1 MTTTDRRGPVAVTSR
16 ISWVTAWGMLL
27 AAIPAAAQ
35 QVPPV
40 CTDQSR
46 SCLTRTVEIYLD
58 GLARNDAAAIP
69 FAANVRCTEQG
80 KVEAKD
86 EAQFRREL
94 TIYKVDMRVRNLRW
108 MIDESSGSVAVFYL
122 LDVGVFRGDPPFT
135 VRRGQRF
142 RIEKGLITEVEVLNF
157 FDRQGG
163 RFADP
168 LWPES
173 RP

>member
-1 MTTTDRRGPVAVTSR
+1 MTIDGVAVTR
-16 ISWVTAWGMLL
+16 PIAFL
-27 AAIPAAAQ
+27 ALFLAGAPASAQ
-35 QVPPV
+35 SVPPV
-40 CTDQSR
+40 CAENSR
-46 SCLTRTVEIYLD
+46 ACLVRTIEIYLD
-58 GLARNDAAAIP
+58 GLARNDASAIP
-69 FAANVRCTEQG
+69 FAPNVRCTEQG

-94 TIYKVDMRVRNLRW
+94 TIYKVEMRTRNLRW
-108 MIDESSGSVAVFYL
+108 LVDEKRGSVAVFYL

-142 RIEKGLITEVEVLNF
+142 RIERGLITEVEVLNF
-157 FDRQGG
+157 FDRQNG
-163 RFADP
+163 RYADP

>member
-1 MTTTDRRGPVAVTSR
+1 MLRVLPVAQR
-16 ISWVTAWGMLL
+16 ALGGACAALLL
-27 AAIPAAAQ
+27 AAAPAAAQ

-40 CTDQSR
+40 CTDGSR
-46 SCLTRTVEIYLD
+46 ACLVRTVEIYID
-58 GLARNDAAAIP
+58 GLARNDASSIP
-69 FAANVRCTEQG
+69 FAPNVRCTEQG
-80 KVEAKD
+80 KVEAND

-94 TIYKVDMRVRNLRW
+94 TVYKVEMRARNLRW
-108 MIDESSGSVAVFYL
+108 IVDAAAGSVAVFYL
-122 LDVGVFRGDPPFT
+122 LDIGVFRGDPPFT

-142 RIEKGLITEVEVLNF
+142 RIEDGLITEVEVLNF
-157 FDRQGG
+157 FDRRGG